1 MRRREADLQAHDS
14 NSARQQ
20 RATIRLCLFSIDFQ
34 RRRCCRHW
42 APPTLR
48 RVGQRHLGTH
58 SNYDVSPDART
69 FAMVRQNPATRIM
82 VIQNLPALVRQLERG
97 ATRR

>member
-1 MRRREADLQAHDS
+1 MWAPDGREIFYRAPSPTGMQLMSASVSLTPALAVTGRRR
-14 NSARQQ
+14 
-20 RATIRLCLFSIDFQ
+20 LFDVSGIVTT
-34 RRRCCRHW
+34 
-42 APPTLR
+42 AP
-48 RVGQRHLGTH
+48 H
-58 SNYDVSPDART
+58 SNYDISPDGRT